1 MYSLTSMTLND
12 RFNKF
17 LKIYFIFISWCLYRE
32 FLVKKNYTD
41 KIINKF
47 TIIPLVDFLIIWIRL
62 IFFCYTSVKSFKR
75 KKKIRARLI

>member
-17 LKIYFIFISWCLYRE
+17 LKTYFIFNSWCLYRE

-75 KKKIRARLI
+75 EKKSELG